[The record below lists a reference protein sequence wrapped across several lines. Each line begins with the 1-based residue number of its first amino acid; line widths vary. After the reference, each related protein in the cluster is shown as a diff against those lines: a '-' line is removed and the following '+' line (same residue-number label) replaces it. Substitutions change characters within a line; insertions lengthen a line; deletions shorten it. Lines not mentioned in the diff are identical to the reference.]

1 VAWCSDY
8 GYSGSI
14 LRHRLQAQQIL
25 AARSSKEWGY
35 DTIKLRTEILMMHSL
50 RPPSST
56 TVTEVRKTAQQ

>member
-1 VAWCSDY
+1 MAWCSDY

-25 AARSSKEWGY
+25 ASGPCTDWADY
-35 DTIKLRTEILMMHSL
+35 TIKLRTEILMMHSL
-50 RPPSST
+50 RPPGST